1 MRIADPG
8 KTVIVVSGNRP
19 ESALEKQME
28 SRGIDLRWAPTIKAA
43 SVLLSSVRYTTVV
56 ITELALKD
64 GNWRDLLE
72 TVRRIDTPIPVL
84 LLSPTS
90 TAELWWDALD
100 CGIEDILRAPLST
113 DLLCEYLE
121 KRFRHR
127 SDRM

>member
-19 ESALEKQME
+19 EPALERQMG
-28 SRGIDLRWAPTIKAA
+28 SCGIDMQWAPTIKAA
-43 SVLLSSVRYTTVV
+43 SVLLSSVHDTTVV

-72 TVRRIDTPIPVL
+72 TARRIDHSIPVL
-84 LLSPTS
+84 LLSPSS

-100 CGIEDILRAPLST
+100 CGVEDILRAPLSA
-113 DLLCEYLE
+113 DLLCDYLE
-121 KRFRHR
+121 KRFPPQK
-127 SDRM
+127 